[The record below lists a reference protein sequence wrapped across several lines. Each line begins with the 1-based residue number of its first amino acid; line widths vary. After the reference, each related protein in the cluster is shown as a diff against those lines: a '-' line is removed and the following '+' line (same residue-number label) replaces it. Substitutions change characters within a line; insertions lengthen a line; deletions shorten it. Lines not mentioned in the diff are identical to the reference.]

1 MEDSA
6 VPDHELFGTLRLL
19 RGGKHGYVGVRGGQG
34 KKRDRFQAYASVN
47 SQKVTVPGLFC
58 TAHAAA
64 VALAQWKQQ
73 RELGLAEE
81 PQPKKCRKSRA
92 VKATEQPWAAC
103 CSQTPRMPLQLLH
116 NTGSDST
123 SVLPAVSP
131 VTTAAVQLP
140 SSVPA
145 AAYGVPVALGQL
157 A

>member
-6 VPDHELFGTLRLL
+6 LPDHELFGTLRLL
-19 RGGKHGYVGVRGGQG
+19 RGGKHGYIGVRGGQG

-47 SQKVTVPGLFC
+47 SQKVTVSGLFC

-73 RELGLAEE
+73 RELGLADE

-92 VKATEQPWAAC
+92 AKATEQPWAAR

-123 SVLPAVSP
+123 PVLPSVSP